1 MMARLLNLFIILEIH
16 TQPQKKK
23 NRVKWIFLCIFISKN
38 WKKRVSVRHS
48 LQVGKNY
55 LCADWKQELVTFSEF
70 LERIRSHSCSPVGPT
85 YLAQHPLFDQV
96 FKV

>member
-1 MMARLLNLFIILEIH
+1 M
-16 TQPQKKK
+16 
-23 NRVKWIFLCIFISKN
+23 
-38 WKKRVSVRHS
+38 RHS

-70 LERIRSHSCSPVGPT
+70 LDRIRSKGFSPGGPT

>member
-1 MMARLLNLFIILEIH
+1 M
-16 TQPQKKK
+16 
-23 NRVKWIFLCIFISKN
+23 
-38 WKKRVSVRHS
+38 RHS

-70 LERIRSHSCSPVGPT
+70 LDRIRSNGCSPGGPT

-96 FKV
+96 FKVEFILSTIPTVVIITCKFRTFTALSVSDTFELADK

>member
-1 MMARLLNLFIILEIH
+1 M
-16 TQPQKKK
+16 
-23 NRVKWIFLCIFISKN
+23 
-38 WKKRVSVRHS
+38 RHS

-70 LERIRSHSCSPVGPT
+70 LDRIRSNGCSPGGPT